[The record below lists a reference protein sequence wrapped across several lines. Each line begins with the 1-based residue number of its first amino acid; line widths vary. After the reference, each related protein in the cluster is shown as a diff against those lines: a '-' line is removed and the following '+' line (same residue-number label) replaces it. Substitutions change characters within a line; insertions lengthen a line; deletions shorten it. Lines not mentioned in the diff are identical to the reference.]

1 MRILLLCATLA
12 LAAPRVLAAQPGE
25 PPSPLVVAGRVLD
38 VSSGEPVADAVVR
51 LPDVGV
57 AGLSDAD
64 GYFLLRGVPTG
75 THPWEISRLGYATW
89 REELEA
95 AGDEVYTVRLLPR
108 SEVLQGL
115 LVVADRLENRRLSSG
130 MSARVLERGE
140 VVRSGGGDLPTFL
153 QARLGAPLVSCG
165 ESDPEHNC
173 TWVRGRL
180 MEIVVFLDEQRAP
193 GGISQL
199 HGLDPAEVQ
208 SIEVFAGGAML
219 RVYTVGFMER
229 AARGRVMLLPLPYF
243 SGGPELHPAG

>member
-1 MRILLLCATLA
+1 VRHLLLCATLA
-12 LAAPRVLAAQPGE
+12 LAAPGALAAQPGQ
-25 PPSPLVVAGRVLD
+25 PPPALVVAGRVLD
-38 VSSGEPVADAVVR
+38 VTSGEPVANAVVR

-57 AGLSDAD
+57 FGLSDAD
-64 GYFLLRGVPTG
+64 GYFLLRGVPAG
-75 THPWEISRLGYATW
+75 THPWEISRLGYASW

-108 SEVLQGL
+108 AEVLQGL
-115 LVVADRLENRRLSSG
+115 LVVADRLQDRRLSSG
-130 MSARVLERGE
+130 MSARVFERGE
-140 VVRSGGGDLPTFL
+140 VIRAGGGDLPAFL
-153 QARLGAPLVSCG
+153 QSRLGTPLVSCG
-165 ESDPEHNC
+165 TDPELNC

-180 MEIVVFLDEQRAP
+180 MEIRVFLDEQLAL

-229 AARGRVMLLPLPYF
+229 AASGRVMLLPLPYY
-243 SGGPELHPAG
+243 GGVPELHPAG